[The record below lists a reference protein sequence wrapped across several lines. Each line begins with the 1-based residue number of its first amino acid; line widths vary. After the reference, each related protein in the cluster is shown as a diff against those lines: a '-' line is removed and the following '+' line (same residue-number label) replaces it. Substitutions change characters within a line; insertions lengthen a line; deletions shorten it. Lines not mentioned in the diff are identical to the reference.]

1 METRP
6 LAGTGL
12 DLSVLSFGASSIG
25 AEFRP
30 IDVPEALRCVRVAL
44 DRGMNYIDTAA
55 YYGRGMSEVMLG
67 RVLPEIPRDH
77 YTLSTKLGRYAPQ
90 HFDFSARRVHESI
103 DISLER
109 MGLEHLDIV
118 FCHDIEFV
126 ELDQIVD
133 ETLPALRQEV
143 AKGKVRFIGVSG
155 YPMKIFHQMLQRAE
169 LDVVL
174 TYNHYT
180 LQNDMALSLVQPC
193 KQKNVGLINAAPFSA
208 RLLTSAPLPEWHK
221 ATPQVRQVAAKA
233 AAHCTQQGT
242 DIAKLALQYSV
253 ANGDFTS
260 CVTGSASP
268 QRVSQWCDW
277 VEEPI
282 DWQLVAE
289 VKEILKPIHN
299 WVYVEG
305 KPQNNDQPSS
315 DQSTPTI

>member
-6 LAGTGL
+6 LGKTGL
-12 DLSVLSFGASSIG
+12 DLSVLGFGASSIG

-30 IDVPEALRCVRVAL
+30 IDVPEALRCVKVAL

-67 RVLPEIPRDH
+67 RVLPEIPRDS
-77 YTLSTKLGRYAPQ
+77 YILSTKLGRYAPQ
-90 HFDFSARRVHESI
+90 HFDFSARRVVESV

-109 MGLEHLDIV
+109 MQLEHLDIV

-126 ELDQIVD
+126 DINQIVD
-133 ETLPALRQEV
+133 ETIPALKKEV
-143 AKGKVRFIGVSG
+143 EKGKVRFIGVSG
-155 YPMKIFHQMLQRAE
+155 YPMKIFTEMLSRSE

-180 LQNDMALSLVQPC
+180 LQNDMALALIDPC
-193 KQKNVGLINAAPFSA
+193 KENGVGLINAAPFSA

-221 ATPQVRQVAAKA
+221 ATDEVRAVAAKA
-233 AAHCTQQGT
+233 AEHCASAGT

-253 ANGDFTS
+253 ANEEFAS
-260 CVTGSASP
+260 CVTGSANP
-268 QRVSQWCDW
+268 DRVSQWCDW
-277 VEEPI
+277 LNEPL
-282 DWQLVAE
+282 DESLVAE

-299 WVYVEG
+299 WVYAEG
-305 KPQNNDQPSS
+305 RPENNDS
-315 DQSTPTI
+315 